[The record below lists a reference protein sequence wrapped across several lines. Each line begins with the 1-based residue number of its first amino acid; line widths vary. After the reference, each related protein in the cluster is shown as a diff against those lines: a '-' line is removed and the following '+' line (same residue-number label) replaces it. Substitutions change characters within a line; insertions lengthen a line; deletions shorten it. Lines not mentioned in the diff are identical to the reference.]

1 MLLIDNKVVE
11 QVLTMRECI
20 EAQETAF
27 AELLT
32 GGAIGRPRIDM
43 YVPCERDDGY
53 YRWGSVEGT
62 SGGILAVRLKS
73 DILVWPK
80 LADGKTGP
88 EQKYCI
94 EPGQYCGLV
103 FLFSTANGEPL
114 ALMNDG
120 HLQHMRV
127 GGAAGIGTNLLA
139 RKDSRELCIIGS
151 GGMAHTFFDAIIA
164 VRDIKRVR
172 VYSRTTANAEHFANT
187 MAQKSGLEV
196 VVFDTA
202 REAMKGADIVA
213 ACTSSTS
220 PVFEAEWLEPGQH
233 VVVVAPR
240 ELSPEIVARF
250 DVKIQQGREV
260 LPMPETE
267 RFRKGISGSPGAY
280 VAGTL
285 EEQQRL
291 PKAKHA
297 RIQTEDWPIYTDVL
311 SGQAQ
316 GRTSDSQIT
325 FYYTVGN
332 WGVQFSSVGGLV
344 YRKAKE
350 QGLGMPLPL
359 EWFMQDIRN

>member
-11 QVLTMRECI
+11 QVLSMRECI
-20 EAQETAF
+20 DAQENAF
-27 AELLT
+27 AQLLT

-43 YVPCERDDGY
+43 YVPCDRDDGY

-80 LADGKTGP
+80 GGGS
-88 EQKYCI
+88 EQKYCM

-103 FLFSTANGEPL
+103 FLFSTGNGEPL

-139 RKDSRELCIIGS
+139 RKDSKELCIIGS
-151 GGMAHTFFDAIIA
+151 GGMAHTFFDAITA
-164 VRDIKRVR
+164 VREIKKVR
-172 VYSRTTANAEHFANT
+172 VYSRTRANAERFAT
-187 MAQKSGLEV
+187 AMAEKSGIEV
-196 VVFDTA
+196 LTVDNP

-213 ACTSSTS
+213 TCTDSTS
-220 PVFEAEWLEPGQH
+220 PVFEAQWLEPGQH

-260 LPMPETE
+260 LPMAETE
-267 RFRKGISGSPGAY
+267 RFRKGISGSPGAF

-297 RIQTEDWPIYTDVL
+297 RIQTEDWPIYTDVIA
-311 SGQAQ
+311 GTAP
-316 GRTSDSQIT
+316 GRTSDDQIT

-344 YRKAKE
+344 YRKAKAA
-350 QGLGMPLPL
+350 GLGMELPL

>member
-11 QVLTMRECI
+11 QVLSMRECI
-20 EAQETAF
+20 DAQESAF

-32 GGAIGRPRIDM
+32 GGSIGRPRIDT
-43 YVPCERDDGY
+43 YVPCDRDDGY
-53 YRWGSVEGT
+53 YRYGSVEGT

-80 LADGKTGP
+80 GGGS
-88 EQKYCI
+88 EQKYCM

-103 FLFSTANGEPL
+103 FLFSTGNGEPL
-114 ALMNDG
+114 ALLNDG

-139 RKDSRELCIIGS
+139 RKDSKELCIIGS
-151 GGMAHTFFDAIIA
+151 GGMAHTFFDAITA
-164 VRDIKRVR
+164 VRGIKRVR
-172 VYSRTTANAEHFANT
+172 VYSRTRANAERFAHA
-187 MAQKSGLEV
+187 MAQKSGIEV
-196 VVFDTA
+196 VTFDSA
-202 REAMKGADIVA
+202 REAMRGADIVA
-213 ACTSSTS
+213 TCTDSTS

-240 ELSPEIVARF
+240 ELSPAIVARF

-260 LPMPETE
+260 LPMAETE
-267 RFRKGISGSPGAY
+267 RFRKGISGSPGAF

-285 EEQQRL
+285 EQQQRL

-297 RIQTEDWPIYTDVL
+297 RIQTEDWPIYTDVI
-311 SGQAQ
+311 SGAAP
-316 GRTSDSQIT
+316 GRTSEQQIT

-344 YRKAKE
+344 YRKAKAA
-350 QGLGMPLPL
+350 GLGMQLPL

>member
-20 EAQETAF
+20 DAQESAF

-43 YVPCERDDGY
+43 YVPCDRDDGY

-80 LADGKTGP
+80 AGGS
-88 EQKYCI
+88 EQKYCM

-103 FLFSTANGEPL
+103 FLFSTGNGEPL

-127 GGAAGIGTNLLA
+127 GGAAGIGTNLLS
-139 RKDSRELCIIGS
+139 RKDSKELCIIGS
-151 GGMAHTFFDAIIA
+151 GGMAHTFFDAITA
-164 VRDIKRVR
+164 VREIKKVR
-172 VYSRTTANAEHFANT
+172 VYSRTRANAERFAKA
-187 MAQKSGLEV
+187 MAEKSGIEV
-196 VVFDTA
+196 ITVDTA
-202 REAMKGADIVA
+202 RAAMRGADIVA
-213 ACTSSTS
+213 TCTDSTG

-240 ELSPEIVARF
+240 ELSPAIVERF
-250 DVKIQQGREV
+250 DVKVQQGREV
-260 LPMPETE
+260 LPMAETD
-267 RFRKGISGSPGAY
+267 RFRKGISGSPGAF

-285 EEQQRL
+285 EEQERL

-311 SGQAQ
+311 SGAAP
-316 GRTSDSQIT
+316 GRTSAEQIT

-350 QGLGMPLPL
+350 QGLGMQLPL